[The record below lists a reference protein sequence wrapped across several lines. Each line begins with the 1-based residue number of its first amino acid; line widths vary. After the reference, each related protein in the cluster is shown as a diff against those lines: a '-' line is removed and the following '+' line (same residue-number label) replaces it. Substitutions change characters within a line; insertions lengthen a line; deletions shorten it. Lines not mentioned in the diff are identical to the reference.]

1 MKLTNKI
8 TLILQLNFIDYF
20 DKKDSLTFY
29 DLLDDYNCFKLIFK
43 NNKKLLYKYGQNV
56 LMWTIITKDLQDI
69 QYMLKIG
76 SEITMRILNIIN
88 KLTLTDI
95 PQNTKKYI
103 FECVNVTSKNI
114 DQLIILSAKHNILSI
129 IQNYYYKIKCDCHDE
144 CDSQYIALIESIRC
158 QNVKICVYLLN
169 KTYYT
174 KSELRASLC
183 EAFEIGNIKIID
195 YIWSLAPTHSEDIIS
210 YMLIIYENNH
220 IDIMINMLNF
230 YKYDKDIMDEFSC
243 VLYTGE
249 LHDINKKDMNTII
262 KHVYGVHLK
271 YVLC

>member
-1 MKLTNKI
+1 MKLTDKI

-20 DKKDSLTFY
+20 DKKDSLMFY
-29 DLLDDYNCFKLIFK
+29 DLLDDYNCFKLIFR

-114 DQLIILSAKHNILSI
+114 DQLIILSAKHNIFSI
-129 IQNYYYKIKCDCHDE
+129 IQTHFNFNKIRCNYEYGFP
-144 CDSQYIALIESIRC
+144 YIVLRESIRY
-158 QNVKICVYLLN
+158 QNVKICAYLLS
-169 KTYYT
+169 KTYCT
-174 KSELRASLC
+174 KNELRELLC
-183 EAFEIGNIKIID
+183 EAFTIGNIKIID

-220 IDIMINMLNF
+220 IDIMVNMLNV
-230 YKYDKDIMDEFSC
+230 YKWNKDIMDEFTC
-243 VLYTGE
+243 VIYTGDS
-249 LHDINKKDMNTII
+249 HDINKKYMNNII
-262 KHVYGVHLK
+262 THVYRVHLK
-271 YVLC
+271 DVFR